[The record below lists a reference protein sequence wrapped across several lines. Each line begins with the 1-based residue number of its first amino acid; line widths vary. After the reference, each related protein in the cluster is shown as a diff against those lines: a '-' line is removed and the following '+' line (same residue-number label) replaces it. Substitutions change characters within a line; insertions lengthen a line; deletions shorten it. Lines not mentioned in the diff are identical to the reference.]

1 MAAFVSSKDAGA
13 APLFRQLLTSRS
25 FEVIPLAALG
35 SGALRD
41 RKAVPLLEQL
51 LYAPSGAAQRAA
63 CLALVAIGVDK
74 ALEAV
79 ARALAQGD
87 EELRRAAAQALA
99 NNPLEGYDTLRD
111 GVKVADIMI
120 RRAVV
125 HGLARIEE
133 PWARETLERM
143 RTEDDQWAVRNL
155 ATQYVEELSMR
166 DPRTPRKLPAPA
178 DTPWLLEFAAKQGL
192 SVSSKN
198 ATDLL
203 LKALRFGAPEERLAA
218 ISYLKQTP
226 NEGIFNA
233 FYNTLYSDDTE
244 VREAC
249 YLALQELAADGLA
262 LPHPKEFGL
271 G

>member
-218 ISYLKQTP
+218 IPYLKQTP